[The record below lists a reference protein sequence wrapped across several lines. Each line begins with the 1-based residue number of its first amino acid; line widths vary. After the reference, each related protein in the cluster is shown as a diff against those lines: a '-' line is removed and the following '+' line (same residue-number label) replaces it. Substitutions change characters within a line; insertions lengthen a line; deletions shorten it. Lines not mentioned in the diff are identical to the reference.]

1 VRAATFVLCA
11 ALAGL
16 GAASARADVI
26 DEEARQL
33 ATASAYK
40 RRLAAVLILAKHDD
54 GRAVRALA
62 EALRRDREVQI
73 RRVAALGLS
82 KAVTAATPVTARD
95 LALAALAAASA
106 DKDRKVRELAA
117 RALTSLEPL
126 RRPATARPERP
137 DRPTVYIHLGP
148 GVDLSSQAPRD
159 AVPKLVR
166 AVKGVVA
173 ARTPGAATDWPGAPP
188 TQGDLTAAGARA
200 FLVAPT
206 ISALT
211 VSKRGRQAEVACTVS
226 VRVAPW
232 SGTDGSE
239 TWTAQRAASA
249 SGSGKAI
256 TTSDPAGIAGGMR
269 DCVLAVAEEVTA
281 NEVVPFLRKLIAK

>member
-173 ARTPGAATDWPGAPP
+173 ARTPGAATDSGRARRRPR
-188 TQGDLTAAGARA
+188 GDLTAAGARA

-249 SGSGKAI
+249 SGSGQGHHHQRPPPG
-256 TTSDPAGIAGGMR
+256 SPAA
-269 DCVLAVAEEVTA
+269 CATA
-281 NEVVPFLRKLIAK
+281 CWR

>member
-1 VRAATFVLCA
+1 MRAATFVLCA

-26 DEEARQL
+26 DDEARQL

-73 RRVAALGLS
+73 RRVAALGLG
-82 KAVTAATPVTARD
+82 KAVTAATPVPARE
-95 LALAALAAASA
+95 LALAALGAASA

-117 RALTSLEPL
+117 RALTTLEPL
-126 RRPATARPERP
+126 RRPAARPDRG
-137 DRPTVYIHLGP
+137 DRPTVYVHLGP

-173 ARTPGAATDWPGAPP
+173 ARTPGVATDWPGAPP
-188 TQGDLTAAGARA
+188 TERDLTAAGARG

-281 NEVVPFLRKLIAK
+281 NEVVPFLRKLIGN